1 MYVRCS
7 IVKYICIMI
16 QILQLLFIII
26 IKSNKE
32 VK

>member
-7 IVKYICIMI
+7 IVKYIYIMI
-16 QILQLLFIII
+16 QILQLLLIII